1 MKRQDSADAS
11 TESPTP
17 TSICSGATTVQKH
30 NLKPYIKEGLLLGT
44 STRSVLKGP
53 TASTCSIEYVM
64 LLNNHSFQ
72 CYGVT
77 Q

>member
-44 STRSVLKGP
+44 SDKIG
-53 TASTCSIEYVM
+53 A
-64 LLNNHSFQ
+64 
-72 CYGVT
+72 
-77 Q
+77 